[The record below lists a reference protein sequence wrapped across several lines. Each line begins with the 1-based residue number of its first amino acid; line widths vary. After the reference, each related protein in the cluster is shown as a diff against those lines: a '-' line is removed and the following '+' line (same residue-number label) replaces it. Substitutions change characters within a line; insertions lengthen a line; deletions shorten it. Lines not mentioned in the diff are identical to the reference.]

1 MANMASTLVYQ
12 YGVWQHWLLPNL
24 TWEGLENQL
33 RRFLFTSTIERSGQ
47 VKACECSLLLVVA
60 HLLWNTLTFVCLS
73 KVELLMMDGFT
84 TWAEALAELVWDS
97 FMKESGNYI
106 RFIRAAAI
114 GCQLCG
120 KGGLSFL
127 LLFRSYWYRSLVA
140 LVVLI
145 IGDSLWLSWSLERLL
160 SCPECC
166 RQWLLQFMFG
176 NLSWRCGLGF
186 FEKK

>member
-1 MANMASTLVYQ
+1 MQCSVMANMASTLVYQ
-12 YGVWQHWLLPNL
+12 YGVWQHWLLPNLTWEGLENHWLLPNL

-127 LLFRSYWYRSLVA
+127 LLFRSYWYYV
-140 LVVLI
+140 
-145 IGDSLWLSWSLERLL
+145 
-160 SCPECC
+160 
-166 RQWLLQFMFG
+166 
-176 NLSWRCGLGF
+176 
-186 FEKK
+186 